1 VTLASQIADWLPHA
15 RWFADKGVALDGI
28 VVHDAV
34 TLPSTDTALAL
45 VDVHTATGDR
55 SRYAAAA
62 DRSSGADAAATP
74 AFAGWLVRMALTG
87 GVTQGRQGSFIG
99 HPTATLSLPTAPA
112 TVTPLGGDASNTSL
126 LVNIADQAYAVKL
139 LRRCHPGIQPEV
151 ELGEFFATQAP
162 WPSTPRLY
170 GWLEYAS
177 SSGPSASTAI
187 ATVHAFA
194 AGCTSGWDR
203 LVALL
208 GQGGL
213 AGSART
219 TILNIVAALGRT
231 TGEMHRAL
239 GSRPDVPEFAPVS
252 ATPAERQAMA
262 TRMVEHARNVFVLA
276 AARLPRLPPVIGERL
291 SAAIDN
297 RDRIIGQLE
306 GLATLDVT
314 ARQIRVHGD
323 YHLGQVLIDNQEHD
337 IAPQVLVI
345 DFEGEPGRSLAERRA
360 KTTACKDVAGMC
372 RSFDYLLRH
381 VAKTTGATYRPDD
394 LEELESCYLDAY
406 RTIACGQPWWPAAPR
421 EAAALLAIYKLDKA
435 VYELAY
441 ELQNRPDWIAVPL
454 AALASRE
461 RPLA

>member
-1 VTLASQIADWLPHA
+1 MTRASQIAAWLPHA

-28 VVHDAV
+28 VVYDAV
-34 TLPSTDTALAL
+34 SLPNTDTALAL

-55 SRYAAAA
+55 SRYAAAT

-74 AFAGWLVRMALTG
+74 AFAGWLVRTALAG
-87 GVTQGRQGSFIG
+87 GVAHGQQGSFIG
-99 HPTATLSLPTAPA
+99 HPTATLSPPPGPV

-139 LRRCHPGIQPEV
+139 LRRCHLGIQPEV
-151 ELGEFFATQAP
+151 ELGEFFAKQAS

-194 AGCTSGWDR
+194 AGYTSGWDR

-239 GSRPDVPEFAPVS
+239 GSRPELPEFAPVS

-262 TRMVEHARNVFVLA
+262 ARMVEHARTVFALA
-276 AARLPRLPPVIGERL
+276 AARLPRLPPAIGERL
-291 SAAIDN
+291 IAAIDN
-297 RDRIIGQLE
+297 RDRIIGQLQ

-314 ARQIRVHGD
+314 ARHIRVHGD
-323 YHLGQVLIDNQEHD
+323 YHLGQVLVDSLGHD
-337 IAPQVLVI
+337 TAPRVLVI

-381 VAKTTGATYRPDD
+381 VARTTADVYRAED
-394 LEELESCYLDAY
+394 LRELEDCYLDAY
-406 RTIACGQPWWPAAPR
+406 RAIAIGQPWWPADPAT
-421 EAAALLAIYKLDKA
+421 ADALLAIYKLDKA